1 MDDVGMDGID
11 DSAVPD
17 LISSTL
23 ISEDSVKK
31 SFPIVKSPSTDI
43 KSILL
48 IVHKAKKKTVR
59 FVIIFLKLYLRFFK
73 VKKFDTREKK
83 VRLKF
88 KRCKNFVDFLAFIYI
103 LI

>member
-1 MDDVGMDGID
+1 MDDIGMGGIN

-17 LISSTL
+17 LIAFTF
-23 ISEDSVKK
+23 ISEDSVINNSVKK

-48 IVHKAKKKTVR
+48 IVHKSKKKTVR

-73 VKKFDTREKK
+73 IKKFYTREKSK
-83 VRLKF
+83 IKI
-88 KRCKNFVDFLAFIYI
+88 KKM
-103 LI
+103 